1 MNYSQEQ
8 IYTWT
13 ETTIAKLGGAF
24 KYDDQE
30 AEQRRRESDLEQR
43 EIVEPGEGSYEGE
56 CR

>member
-8 IYTWT
+8 KRAWI
-13 ETTIAKLGGAF
+13 ENTIAGLGGAF